1 MGPFWEILEKMVV
14 KTRFGWDPFCSWW
27 IAEGSINGT
36 YGVPLTPAPE
46 KWWVGFDPSPCQ
58 STMPTMPTMPTC
70 QKLGHFHGA
79 KFQKHNGSTRINA
92 TELQE

>member
-1 MGPFWEILEKMVV
+1 MGPFWEILEKMIV

-46 KWWVGFDPSPCQ
+46 KGWVWVGTFTRDSIPLALPVIH
-58 STMPTMPTMPTC
+58 P
-70 QKLGHFHGA
+70 A
-79 KFQKHNGSTRINA
+79 KKEKALHRRKVPADHPAQPKIK
-92 TELQE
+92 